1 MNCKNCEAPLETSL
15 ICDYCGAN
23 NADTDDNE
31 SLSKEEIEIQIE
43 LLEDKIKKL
52 LSMPI
57 PQDIKEKKLDIE
69 KSKLENLKGKI

>member
-1 MNCKNCEAPLETSL
+1 MNCKNCEAPLVASL
-15 ICDYCGAN
+15 ICDYCGTN
-23 NADTDDNE
+23 NADTGDSE

-57 PQDIKEKKLDIE
+57 PQDLKEKKLDIE
-69 KSKLENLKGKI
+69 KSKLENLKSMI